1 MAELILNAEVRN
13 KTGKENAKKLRVKDL
28 IPTVVY
34 GKDFACYYCAIPLR
48 LQIEKAAQDQSQF
61 SDRPSVLERWQ
72 THCYRKRP
80 TETPDYPQL
89 RSC

>member
-34 GKDFACYYCAIPLR
+34 GKDFAPVHCAIRDCR
-48 LQIEKAAQDQSQF
+48 LKNCA
-61 SDRPSVLERWQ
+61 
-72 THCYRKRP
+72 
-80 TETPDYPQL
+80 
-89 RSC
+89 RSIVIL